1 MSYLFPRRVLR
12 AEDVLDPIEL
22 TQDIS
27 PAAERLSGRLNAH
40 NFKQTIASTVPIDE
54 EAFYNT
60 HYVKVT
66 VDPKFGASGVFLY
79 PKFPGDAG
87 ADVNAYRVTNT
98 FEWQTIDN
106 STATPLQV
114 VLTTGNGVLWVNTF
128 AQYLWNGFTPEEPVK
143 AETLEDLLKA
153 GIWGHKY
160 AGAFGEDVGRPCGV
174 QFAIRLDGS
183 VLPDTITGVDLVDFK
198 SSLALKPVIPR
209 TGTTFL
215 PGPQDARGEVAASC
229 GPPALPI
236 RITSCIPV
244 QAGDHTVELV
254 VRRMPSMDDS
264 GYNALY
270 DVGDFVAVFNRQLA
284 VVELKSFPVDSV
296 AEEAVSAP
304 AWDEEDLITQA
315 EIYTNRVQPI
325 INGYNEVKAG
335 NVQRGAF
342 MHYHL
347 PNTLHAADTAE
358 KQFVSVEGFN
368 NFYPGFTSGTR
379 TLTKDS
385 GSPGAGWYLLST
397 GSSIFDIKTTQTFDP
412 GTKGCL
418 ILVLAN
424 TQVVNVSN
432 TSMDDLP
439 LGLQDQFAAFRIMY
453 KLVGDP
459 SWYPL
464 EESTGYVNSFVSFA
478 LAPEDGAALDLFR
491 SAYAD
496 ERAEVALMGV
506 IDSQDLPGGAQIE
519 SIGLFGSAITLL
531 NDYLTVPPYTRYQ
544 IRRGSIL
551 ALHMRS

>member
-40 NFKQTIASTVPIDE
+40 NFKQTISSTVQVDE

-66 VDPKFGASGVFLY
+66 SDPKFGTPGSYTY

-114 VLTTGNGVLWVNTF
+114 VATTGTGVLWVNTF
-128 AQYLWNGFTPEEPVK
+128 AQYLWKGFDPT
-143 AETLEDLLKA
+143 TTN
-153 GIWGHKY
+153 WGHIY
-160 AGAFGEDVGRPCGV
+160 AGPSARPCGV

-183 VLPDTITGVDLVDFK
+183 VVPDTITGVDLIDFR
-198 SSLALKPVIPR
+198 SSLALKAVNPR
-209 TGTTFL
+209 SATTFL
-215 PGPQDARGEVAASC
+215 PGPQDIRGNVASSL

-236 RITSCIPV
+236 RITSCISV
-244 QAGDHTVELV
+244 QAGDHTIELV
-254 VRRMPSMDDS
+254 VRRMPAS
-264 GYNALY
+264 GESTY
-270 DVGDFVAVFNRQLA
+270 DAAYDPGDFVAVFNRQL
-284 VVELKSFPVDSV
+284 VMVELKSFPVDSV

-315 EIYTNRVQPI
+315 EIYTDRVQPI

-347 PNTLHAADTAE
+347 PSTVHGVDTAE
-358 KQFVSVEGFN
+358 RTFASILTAN
-368 NFYPGFTSGTR
+368 NFYPGFSSGTKTTTR
-379 TLTKDS
+379 YA
-385 GSPGAGWYLLST
+385 GSPST
-397 GSSIFDIKTTQTFDP
+397 GWWLLTSASGDVATSQSFDMSL
-412 GTKGCL
+412 GGL
-418 ILVLAN
+418 VLVLAN
-424 TQVVNVSN
+424 TQAITVSHPDHE
-432 TSMDDLP
+432 TEP
-439 LGLQDQFAAFRIMY
+439 YGVQDQFASFRLMY

-464 EESTGYVNSFVSFA
+464 EESTGYVNSFIAFTQFA
-478 LAPEDGAALDLFR
+478 GTFNAAAAF
-491 SAYAD
+491 A
-496 ERAEVALMGV
+496 RAEVPLLGV

-519 SIGLFGSAITLL
+519 NIGLFGAAITLP
-531 NDYLTVPPYTRYQ
+531 NSFLTVPPYTYYDT
-544 IRRGSIL
+544 RRGSIL

>member
-40 NFKQTIASTVPIDE
+40 NFKQTISSTVQVDE
-54 EAFYNT
+54 EAFYKT

-66 VDPKFGASGVFLY
+66 SDPKFGTPGSYTY

-114 VLTTGNGVLWVNTF
+114 VATTGTGVLWVNTF
-128 AQYLWNGFTPEEPVK
+128 AQYLWKGFDPT
-143 AETLEDLLKA
+143 TTN
-153 GIWGHKY
+153 WGHIY
-160 AGAFGEDVGRPCGV
+160 AGPSARPCGV

-183 VLPDTITGVDLVDFK
+183 VVPDTITGVDLIDFR
-198 SSLALKPVIPR
+198 SSLALKATNPR
-209 TGTTFL
+209 SSTTFL
-215 PGPQDARGEVAASC
+215 PGPQDIRGNVASSS

-244 QAGDHTVELV
+244 QAGDHTIELV
-254 VRRMPSMDDS
+254 VRRMPASGESTYDS
-264 GYNALY
+264 AY
-270 DVGDFVAVFNRQLA
+270 DPGDFVAVFNRQL
-284 VVELKSFPVDSV
+284 VMVELKSFPVDSV

-347 PNTLHAADTAE
+347 PSALHAADTAE
-358 KQFVSVEGFN
+358 KQFNSVEGFN

-385 GSPGAGWYLLST
+385 GSPGTGWYLLST
-397 GSSIFDIKTTQTFDP
+397 GGAIFDIKTTQTFDTD
-412 GTKGCL
+412 GLGGL

-424 TQVVNVSN
+424 TQAVNVSN
-432 TSMDDLP
+432 PSMDAI
-439 LGLQDQFAAFRIMY
+439 LGGSGFQDQFAAFRIMY

-464 EESTGYVNSFVSFA
+464 EESTGYVNSFVAFTSISGSS
-478 LAPEDGAALDLFR
+478 GARFR

-496 ERAEVALMGV
+496 ERAEVPLMGI
-506 IDSQDLPGGAQIE
+506 IDSQDLPGGAQVE
-519 SIGLFGSAITLL
+519 TIGLFGAAITLP
-531 NDYLTVPPYTRYQ
+531 NSFLTVPPYTRYQ
-544 IRRGSIL
+544 IRRGNIL